1 MAFYVRKFAR
11 AKWNVLEKDSENIIE
26 NYNADTIA
34 NDMRTQGNTISLW
47 RVESLSDQDI
57 EPVLVI
63 NSLLGDTISKID
75 LLFIPEE
82 MMGEYLLEQEDGDTV
97 VSKYQHLHYNVVK
110 LSVKAHIL
118 FAKNIVLKIL
128 EDEKTN
134 KETQGQAC
142 LIKRIAE
149 KKQFEMIEK
158 WIAQGDIEFTQLKER
173 QQSAIEKY
181 REKAKKAKRAG

>member
-11 AKWNVLEKDSENIIE
+11 AKWNVLEKASENIIE

-34 NDMRTQGNTISLW
+34 NDMRTQGNTLSLW

-75 LLFIPEE
+75 LIFIPED
-82 MMGEYLLEQEDGDTV
+82 MMGEYSLVQENGDTV
-97 VSKYQHLHYNVVK
+97 VLNYRHLHYNVIK
-110 LSVKAHIL
+110 LSVKTHVL

-128 EDEKTN
+128 ADEEAK
-134 KETQGQAC
+134 KETQGQP
-142 LIKRIAE
+142 LLVKRIAE
-149 KKQFEMIEK
+149 KKQFELIEK
-158 WIAQGDIEFTQLKER
+158 WIAQGDIDFTQLKGR
-173 QQSAIEKY
+173 QQNAIEKY
-181 REKAKKAKRAG
+181 RERAKRAG

>member
-47 RVESLSDQDI
+47 KVKSLSDKDI

-82 MMGEYLLEQEDGDTV
+82 MLGEYLLEQEDGDTV
-97 VSKYQHLHYNVVK
+97 VSKYRHLHYNVVK
-110 LSVKAHIL
+110 RSVKTHIL

-134 KETQGQAC
+134 KETQGQAG

>member
-11 AKWNVLEKDSENIIE
+11 AKWSVLEKGSEIIIE
-26 NYNADTIA
+26 NYNSDTIA
-34 NDMRTQGNTISLW
+34 NDMRTQGNTLSLW

-75 LLFIPEE
+75 LMFIPEE
-82 MMGEYLLEQEDGDTV
+82 MIGEYSLVQEDGDTV
-97 VSKYQHLHYNVVK
+97 VLNYRHLHYNVVR
-110 LSVKAHIL
+110 LSVKTHVL

-128 EDEKTN
+128 ADEEEN
-134 KETQGQAC
+134 KKTQGQTL

-149 KKQFEMIEK
+149 RKQFEMIEK
-158 WIAQGDIEFTQLKER
+158 WIAQGDIDFAQLKEK
-173 QQSAIEKY
+173 QQNAIEKY
-181 REKAKKAKRAG
+181 REKLKSAG

>member
-34 NDMRTQGNTISLW
+34 NDMRTQGNTLSLW
-47 RVESLSDQDI
+47 KVESLSEQDI

-82 MMGEYLLEQEDGDTV
+82 MMSEYSLVQEDGDTV
-97 VSKYQHLHYNVVK
+97 VLNYRHLHYNVVK
-110 LSVKAHIL
+110 LSVKTHIL

-128 EDEKTN
+128 ADEEAN
-134 KETQGQAC
+134 KETQGQSL
-142 LIKRIAE
+142 LIKRLAE
-149 KKQFEMIEK
+149 KRQFEMIEK
-158 WIAQGDIEFTQLKER
+158 WIAQGDIDFTQLKER

-181 REKAKKAKRAG
+181 REKANKAG

>member
-1 MAFYVRKFAR
+1 MCGSLQERNGMYWK
-11 AKWNVLEKDSENIIE
+11 KIPKILLKII
-26 NYNADTIA
+26 TQTQLP
-34 NDMRTQGNTISLW
+34 MQGNTISLW
-47 RVESLSDQDI
+47 KVKSLSDKDI

-82 MMGEYLLEQEDGDTV
+82 MLGEYLLEQEDGDTV
-97 VSKYQHLHYNVVK
+97 VSKYRHLHYNVVK
-110 LSVKAHIL
+110 LSVKTHIL

-158 WIAQGDIEFTQLKER
+158 WIAQEDIEFTAP